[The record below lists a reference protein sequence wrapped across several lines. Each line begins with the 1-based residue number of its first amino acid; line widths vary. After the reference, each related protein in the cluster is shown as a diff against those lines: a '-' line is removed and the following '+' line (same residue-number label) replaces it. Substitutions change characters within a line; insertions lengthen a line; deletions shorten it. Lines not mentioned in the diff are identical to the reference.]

1 MAAFVSQQTEI
12 SVNHSNDYRFYNCI
26 FTSFSSSQT
35 FKHTVSNLDVFTSNN
50 VFARL
55 YNKFN
60 AEFSEKKEFL
70 EIANTNSLLEN
81 VKRNLSLVLEL
92 NPSKTSI
99 EISNEN
105 SFIITF
111 RLNGLLF
118 FLEQYFYH
126 SDDELFVNIYEGKRS
141 LKSFDGQFNVIQN
154 YLKEKYFSA

>member
-1 MAAFVSQQTEI
+1 
-12 SVNHSNDYRFYNCI
+12 
-26 FTSFSSSQT
+26 
-35 FKHTVSNLDVFTSNN
+35 
-50 VFARL
+50 
-55 YNKFN
+55 
-60 AEFSEKKEFL
+60 
-70 EIANTNSLLEN
+70 LLEN